1 MRESWILIS
10 YGDFN
15 KTKKLFSY
23 DRFGLHT
30 LPLFKD
36 AIVANEFLT
45 NVLSLYKTKK
55 DFRLNYCESNKQI
68 ITILN
73 LVTMATHDLNQVIID
88 PVFAE
93 GNTPDRIR
101 ICENVMQVEDFIDS
115 ISSPEDQTQKE
126 RL

>member
-1 MRESWILIS
+1 MQDSWILIS

-36 AIVANEFLT
+36 AIAANEFLT
-45 NVLSLYKTKK
+45 NVLNLYKSKK
-55 DFRLNYCESNKQI
+55 DFRLNYCENTKQM

-73 LVTMATHDLNQVIID
+73 LITMATHDLNQVIID

-93 GNTPDRIR
+93 GNTPDKVRM
-101 ICENVMQVEDFIDS
+101 CENVMQIEKFIDKLMEE
-115 ISSPEDQTQKE
+115 SPKK
-126 RL
+126 

>member
-1 MRESWILIS
+1 MQDSWILIS

-36 AIVANEFLT
+36 AIAANEFLT
-45 NVLSLYKTKK
+45 NILNLYKSKK
-55 DFRLNYCESNKQI
+55 DFRLNYCENTKQM

-73 LVTMATHDLNQVIID
+73 LITMATHDLNQVIID

-93 GNTPDRIR
+93 GNTPDKVRM
-101 ICENVMQVEDFIDS
+101 CENVMQIEKFVDKLMEE
-115 ISSPEDQTQKE
+115 SPKK
-126 RL
+126 

>member
-1 MRESWILIS
+1 MQDSWILIS

-36 AIVANEFLT
+36 AIAANEFLT
-45 NVLSLYKTKK
+45 NVLNLYKSKK
-55 DFRLNYCESNKQI
+55 DFRLNYCENTKQM

-73 LVTMATHDLNQVIID
+73 LITMATHDLNQVIID

-93 GNTPDRIR
+93 GNTPDKVGM
-101 ICENVMQVEDFIDS
+101 CENVMQIEKFVDKLMEE
-115 ISSPEDQTQKE
+115 SPKK
-126 RL
+126 

>member
-1 MRESWILIS
+1 MQDSWILIS

-36 AIVANEFLT
+36 AIAANEFLT
-45 NVLSLYKTKK
+45 NVLNLYKSKK
-55 DFRLNYCESNKQI
+55 DFRLNYCENTKQM

-73 LVTMATHDLNQVIID
+73 LITMATHDLNQVIID

-93 GNTPDRIR
+93 GNTPDKVRM
-101 ICENVMQVEDFIDS
+101 CENVMQIEKFVDKLMEE
-115 ISSPEDQTQKE
+115 SPKK
-126 RL
+126 